1 VGHGTNGGRV
11 ALADE
16 RAIGE
21 GTVLEED
28 GSTGVGVASRAL
40 ANAVTR
46 RLPLT
51 STEGNGQ
58 ADPPHGVVEPRRSNL
73 RRSRRQQCGRR
84 T

>member
-1 VGHGTNGGRV
+1 
-11 ALADE
+11 
-16 RAIGE
+16 
-21 GTVLEED
+21 VLGED

-51 STEGNGQ
+51 STEGNCH
-58 ADPPHGVVEPRRSNL
+58 AESPHGVVEPRRPDL
-73 RRSRRQQCGRR
+73 RRSRRQQRGRR